1 MLDAKQVIEKMD
13 ERGFTETM
21 RSVKDGYT
29 PVTITFMTMRLDGT
43 DISCMVNLEEETFE
57 FGWCVPCSINRLSTP
72 PCSPVLDDNQFHRI
86 YRKILKHVRLLYTE
100 LQREGDVP
108 CLN

>member
-1 MLDAKQVIEKMD
+1 MLDAKQVIAKMN

-21 RSVKDGYT
+21 HMCSGGAT
-29 PVTITFMTMRLDGT
+29 TCITFMTMRLDGT
-43 DISCMVNLEEETFE
+43 DISCTVNLEEETFA
-57 FGWCVPCSINRLSTP
+57 FMWGVPCSINRLSTP
-72 PCSPVLDDNQFHRI
+72 PCSPVLDDNQFNRI

-100 LQREGDVP
+100 LEREGDVP